1 MKKFILCG
9 LIAFSALAV
18 TITSCNKYEDGPKIS
33 LLTKKM
39 RVTGDWSL
47 EQYLANGT
55 TSSNGTDITSSMQSF
70 LGSTWEWQI
79 EKDGSY
85 KSTGNVN
92 ENGTWALGEDKD
104 DITFTPPSTSSS
116 SPSTYRILK
125 LKSKEL
131 WLRYTNTN
139 GTYDVIHLKQ

>member
-1 MKKFILCG
+1 MKKYIICG
-9 LIAFSALAV
+9 LIALSAIAV

-39 RVTGDWSL
+39 RLTGDWSL
-47 EQYLANGT
+47 ENYT
-55 TSSNGTDITSSMQSF
+55 SNGTDVTSFMQSAF
-70 LGSTWEWQI
+70 GNNWELQI

-92 ENGTWALGEDKD
+92 ENGTWKLGEDKD
-104 DITFTPPSTSSS
+104 DVTFTPSSGS
-116 SPSTYRILK
+116 ATTYRILR

-131 WLRYTNTN
+131 WLRYTNSN
-139 GTYDVIHLKQ
+139 GTYDVMKLKQ